1 MTGQHDTITTSH
13 TGDSMTKTTTLTPAE
28 DANVTEA
35 REAMERA
42 EADLSTRRE
51 ALESKASEVRQQS
64 ALVEQLQQQISRG
77 DLEAAEAHPAQFERL
92 QELSRGHQNLV
103 RVVGYAQGA
112 VESARQRLT
121 LAEAVAGTAGLVSE
135 EERDALAEEM
145 TEAVTEVLRP
155 YVKQAEE
162 SDRATYAAMD
172 ALKGAQAPG
181 LTFIGSSINPQ
192 GFNYGGQRYG
202 SSATHAL
209 EYMFDRIYRNVL
221 EELQADRRA
230 AAEAVAQA
238 ERERRERERVESVEF
253 MARREDVQG
262 N

>member
-1 MTGQHDTITTSH
+1 MSTKITTP
-13 TGDSMTKTTTLTPAE
+13 TPAE
-28 DANVTEA
+28 DSNVTEA
-35 REAMERA
+35 REALERA

-51 ALESKASEVRQQS
+51 ALEAKATEVRQQS
-64 ALVEQLQQQISRG
+64 TLVEQLQGQIRRG

-92 QELSRGHQNLV
+92 QELSRGHQNIV
-103 RVVGYAQGA
+103 RTVGYAQEA

-145 TEAVTEVLRP
+145 TKSVAEVLKP

-162 SDRATYAAMD
+162 SDRATYAAMA

-181 LTFIGSSINPQ
+181 LTFIGSSIDPQ
-192 GFNYGGQRYG
+192 GFIYQDQRYG
-202 SSATHAL
+202 SGAIYSL
-209 EYMFDRIYRNVL
+209 QYMFDRIYRNVL
-221 EELQADRRA
+221 EELRADRRA
-230 AAEAVAQA
+230 ATEAVAQA
-238 ERERRERERVESVEF
+238 EGERRERERVESVER